1 MRVKIAI
8 GIDFDERV
16 LKDLPDTATS
26 DLRQSYEL
34 VLNSKPKDGVLYSY
48 FFDVPFRF
56 NEGDI
61 IDNIIPLA
69 FKQNN
74 DISYYSLEH
83 VLRHLDRTFVD
94 RIEFDHDIDGI
105 YQIIWVTLNN

>member
-8 GIDFDERV
+8 DIDFDERV
-16 LKDLPDTATS
+16 LNNLPDTATP
-26 DLRQSYEL
+26 DLRQAYDS
-34 VLNSKPKDGVLYSY
+34 VLKSKPKDGTLYSS

-74 DISYYSLEH
+74 DISYYSLGH

-94 RIEFDHDIDGI
+94 SIEFDHDIDGI
-105 YQIIWVTLNN
+105 YQIIWVIL